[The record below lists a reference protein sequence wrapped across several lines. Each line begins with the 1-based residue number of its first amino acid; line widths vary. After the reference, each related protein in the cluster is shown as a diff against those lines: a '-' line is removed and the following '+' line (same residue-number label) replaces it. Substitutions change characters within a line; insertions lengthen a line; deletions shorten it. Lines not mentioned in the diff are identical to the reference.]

1 MFEISRRV
9 RSFSITRVS
18 LICLLGA
25 ASLEVACVAGQQ
37 TQSVDDDIDPSGGSA
52 GSSSPAGGSAGAPSG
67 GAIGS
72 GGTSAAGTSAMA
84 GGGGQTA
91 GSGGSN
97 ASGGS
102 AGSGGT
108 TLGGAAGIGG
118 TDTAGTGAF
127 ANSGGMS
134 GSGNSGAGG
143 SGQGGMSGSGQAG
156 ASGAAGKGGT
166 GGTAGAAGK
175 GGTGGTAGKG
185 GTSGMGGSAGTSG
198 SAGAAGSGGCTA
210 PAAGSV
216 LEGWAAVSG
225 NNVTTTTGGGS
236 ANPTTV
242 TTLSQLQSAVSGSNA
257 AVVWVQGTITGSIK
271 IGSNK
276 TIAGLCGGQVHG
288 HLDVNNASN
297 VIIRNLKIVGYG
309 VGDCSLD
316 PSFDASVGCSS
327 GNDAI
332 SVQGSHHVWIDHDDI
347 SDGTDG
353 NLDINNGSN
362 YVTVSWTKFHYTPR
376 TDNVGSDST
385 GAAGHRYSNL
395 VGSADNIPSD
405 AGKLNVTWHH
415 DWWADNVV
423 EREPRVRYG
432 KNHLYNDLWTSSA
445 ANYCV
450 RSGFDAAILI
460 EKSVF
465 NGVKNPQ
472 QFNSTADQGNSNI
485 SANPADNVYTNTS
498 GTKSTGG
505 GGPAFTSA
513 PYTYAP
519 DATSGLQAAI
529 QSGAGPH

>member
-1 MFEISRRV
+1 MFKISRRV
-9 RSFSITRVS
+9 RSFSVTRVS
-18 LICLLGA
+18 LICLLCA

-37 TQSVDDDIDPSGGSA
+37 TQSADDDIDPSGGSG
-52 GSSSPAGGSAGAPSG
+52 GSASPAGGSAGAPSG

-84 GGGGQTA
+84 GSGGQTA
-91 GSGGSN
+91 GSGGGN
-97 ASGGS
+97 APGGS

-108 TLGGAAGIGG
+108 PQGGAAGIGG

-127 ANSGGMS
+127 GNSGGMS
-134 GSGNSGAGG
+134 GSGNAGAGG

-156 ASGAAGKGGT
+156 ASGAAGKGG
-166 GGTAGAAGK
+166 GGAAGK
-175 GGTGGTAGKG
+175 GGTGGTGGTAGKG
-185 GTSGMGGSAGTSG
+185 GTSGMGG

-225 NNVTTTTGGGS
+225 NNVTTTTGGGN

-242 TTLSQLQSAVSGSNA
+242 TTLSQLQNAVSGSNA

-297 VIIRNLKIVGYG
+297 VIVRNLKIVGYG

-327 GNDAI
+327 GDDAV
-332 SVQGSHHVWIDHDDI
+332 SVQGSHHVWLDHDDI

-385 GAAGHRYSNL
+385 GGAGHRYSNL
-395 VGSADNIPSD
+395 VGSADNVPSD

-423 EREPRVRYG
+423 ERQPRVRYG

-485 SANPADNVYTNTS
+485 SADPNDNVYTSTS